1 MPRRRP
7 SLTASVVAGR
17 AATLT
22 LAACAPA
29 STARPRPAP
38 RPAPRV
44 APRVAAFPLGGVGT
58 ATAVAP
64 GVGHEQFVVA
74 ADRAHGP
81 WAVHVLR
88 VAPGCVPVALKAG
101 RAAVGRATTSALV
114 AEAGAVAGVNA
125 DFFSFTPPGVPVTA
139 HVSRGVVVAGPSRRP
154 VLAWAARPGTPPRH
168 DPPFIG
174 VLTTTGALYVGGD
187 SLGIAAW
194 NRGVRDGL
202 AVFTAGWG
210 ARTDSVP
217 GRVFVTL
224 RRPSPPGVDTS
235 RARATAATNLAVDV
249 VRVDTGAAT
258 GIAGEVVVAGP
269 DAPAAVRAR
278 LLALRPREDRVLLGY
293 RLTPATLY
301 TAVGGYPVL
310 LRGGAVTADVDT
322 AGSASFRGVNPRTA
336 AGVAADGGLV
346 LVTVDGRQPGHSDG
360 ATLRETAELLQAMGA
375 VDALN
380 LDGGG
385 STTMVVRGAGD
396 RLAVVNRPS
405 DTAGER
411 PVANALALH
420 ACPGSAL
427 TDP

>member
-29 STARPRPAP
+29 STARP

-74 ADRAHGP
+74 ADSAHGP

-224 RRPSPPGVDTS
+224 RRPGPPAWTPRGREPRPPRTLRSTSCGWTPGPRPASPARWSSPGRTPPRRCGPACSHSGRGRIGCSWGTGS
-235 RARATAATNLAVDV
+235 RPPPPTRPSAATRCCCV
-249 VRVDTGAAT
+249 GARSRRT
-258 GIAGEVVVAGP
+258 STRR
-269 DAPAAVRAR
+269 APRPFAASTRA
-278 LLALRPREDRVLLGY
+278 PP
-293 RLTPATLY
+293 PA
-301 TAVGGYPVL
+301 
-310 LRGGAVTADVDT
+310 
-322 AGSASFRGVNPRTA
+322 SPRTA
-336 AGVAADGGLV
+336 AWL
-346 LVTVDGRQPGHSDG
+346 LVTVDGRQPGHSAG
-360 ATLRETAELLQAMGA
+360 ATLRQTAELLRALGA

-385 STTMVVRGAGD
+385 STTMVVRGAD
-396 RLAVVNRPS
+396 DVLRVANRPS
-405 DTAGER
+405 DAAGER
-411 PVANALALH
+411 PVANALAVVG
-420 ACPGSAL
+420 CPGR
-427 TDP
+427 